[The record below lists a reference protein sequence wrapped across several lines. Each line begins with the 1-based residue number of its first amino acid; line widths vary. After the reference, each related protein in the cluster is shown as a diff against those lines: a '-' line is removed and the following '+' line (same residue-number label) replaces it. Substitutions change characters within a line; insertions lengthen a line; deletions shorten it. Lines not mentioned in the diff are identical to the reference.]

1 MHKSFCLMF
10 MCGFA
15 LTLLGCSNGDVKTLA
30 STATQNPAP
39 IDNVF
44 NMDQHLFAA
53 TFNTTAK
60 AFKQT
65 FRIEQI
71 DIKIGV
77 IDDYFQQQLAEDTT
91 LIVAFSKGSG
101 RISSITGLVVQKNGY
116 VDTHALKAIAKVV
129 IGAASPGLAHEKIV
143 RIVNDMVYEIG
154 EQNNVAMPPRYF
166 DEARYVLRNNDRGFW
181 VIANPA

>member
-1 MHKSFCLMF
+1 MHRSFCLMF
-10 MCGFA
+10 MFA
-15 LTLLGCSNGDVKTLA
+15 FVLALAGCSNGNVKALA
-30 STATQNPAP
+30 SATTQNPTP
-39 IDNVF
+39 TDNVF
-44 NMDQHLFAA
+44 NMDQRQFAA

-60 AFKQT
+60 AFQQAFQIK
-65 FRIEQI
+65 QI
-71 DIKIGV
+71 DIKTGA
-77 IDDYFQQQLAEDTT
+77 IDDYFQQQLSDDTT
-91 LIVAFSKGSG
+91 LTVAFSKGSG